1 MQKEQKQTESVS
13 FHSENFR
20 RRSRYTVV
28 FLGLLAAF
36 FVIIV
41 LNINT
46 GNVYISVPKIL
57 RILFMRDG
65 DAVEYSIIWK
75 IRLPRILM
83 AAILGGALS
92 LSGFL
97 LQTFFSNPIA
107 GPFVLG
113 ISSGAKMVVALA
125 MIIFLKYIGHFS
137 SGVLVLAAFIGS
149 LLSTGFILLMSRK
162 IQHMAALLVGGIMIG
177 YICSAITD
185 FVVTFADDSDIVNLH
200 GWSLGSFSGSSW
212 SNIRVAAVIVVVAAV
227 WTFLLSKP
235 IGAYQLGEHY
245 AQSMGVNIQ
254 LFRVLIIL
262 LSSVLSACVTAFAG
276 PISFVGIA
284 VPFLTRKAFG
294 TSKPIVI
301 IPGTFFAGA
310 VFCMSCDLIA
320 RMALAPVELNISTV
334 TSIVG
339 APIVIYM
346 MVKREKGR

>member
-46 GNVYISVPKIL
+46 GNVHISVPKIL

-162 IQHMAALLVGGIMIG
+162 IQHMASLLVGGIMIG

-212 SNIRVAAVIVVVAAV
+212 SNIRVAAVIVAVAAV

-254 LFRVLIIL
+254 LFRILIIL
-262 LSSVLSACVTAFAG
+262 LSSILSACVTAFAG